1 MLRVP
6 RDVDRFPIRHLNQK
20 PAGIRAVIGTNRS
33 LDLSGHKDLL
43 KEITNTN
50 EINKVTSPLPNP
62 PPFEGEGR
70 VGGKIN

>member
-6 RDVDRFPIRHLNQK
+6 RDSDGFPIRHLNQK

-43 KEITNTN
+43 KEESNWGF
-50 EINKVTSPLPNP
+50 LLY
-62 PPFEGEGR
+62 
-70 VGGKIN
+70 